1 MNTALVYTINS
12 DDTLSRIANVINA
25 SAGITAVNLVTVNP
39 GVNPNHLQVGQHI
52 KIPYFNDNSSTWI
65 YTIISG
71 DTFESIETGLSQCYG
86 MTYDDIE
93 KNNSLTEVYIG
104 KKLYIPATH
113 MTDNNFLSLSPI
125 AKNMGYWN
133 WSWSQGACP
142 KNATMS
148 IAFSGWTDIKKYL
161 ENCHSMQSNL
171 IGTKYLSLNGNENS
185 RFTHSTLIEI
195 TRAIKMG
202 QLDNYNGVA
211 YDVEEGDSGLAGH
224 FVTCFKAAKQ
234 RGLKVLVTV
243 SHSAPYGIDD
253 ADDLMKT
260 FLADDN
266 IDILSPQL
274 YITGEESTNNY
285 QLTSNTK
292 TTWADYANSKAI
304 IVPSIITASLYNAA
318 KKYFNEQ
325 GVELGGYIQWR
336 QTA

>member
-1 MNTALVYTINS
+1 MNTALVYTIKS
-12 DDTLSRIANVINA
+12 DDTLSRIANAISA
-25 SAGITAVNLVTVNP
+25 SAGVTAVNLVTVNP

-52 KIPYFNDNSSTWI
+52 KIPYLNDNSSTWI
-65 YTIISG
+65 YTILEG
-71 DTFESIETGLSQCYG
+71 DSFESIETGLSQCYG
-86 MTYDDIE
+86 ITYDDIE
-93 KNNSLTEVYIG
+93 KNNSLTEIYVG
-104 KKLYIPATH
+104 KKLYIPATNI
-113 MTDNNFLSLSPI
+113 TGNNLFNLSST

-133 WSWSQGACP
+133 WSWSKGVCP

-148 IAFSGWTDIKKYL
+148 IAFSGWADMKKYL
-161 ENCHSMQSNL
+161 ENCHSMQSSL

-185 RFTHSTLIEI
+185 RFTRLTLTEI
-195 TRAIKMG
+195 TLAIQMG
-202 QLDNYNGVA
+202 KLDSYDGVA
-211 YDVEEGDSGLAGH
+211 YDVEEGDSGLADH
-224 FVTCFKAAKQ
+224 FATCFKAAKD

-253 ADDLMKT
+253 ADDLMQA
-260 FLADDN
+260 FLTNDN

-292 TTWADYANSKAI
+292 TTWADYAKSKAV

-318 KKYFNEQ
+318 KNYFNEQ
-325 GVELGGYIQWR
+325 GVELDGYIQWR